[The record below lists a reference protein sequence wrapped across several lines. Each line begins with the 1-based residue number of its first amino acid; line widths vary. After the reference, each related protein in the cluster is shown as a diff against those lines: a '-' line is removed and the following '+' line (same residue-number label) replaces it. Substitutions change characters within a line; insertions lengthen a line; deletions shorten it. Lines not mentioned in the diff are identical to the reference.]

1 MEPPFESEK
10 EVGEYVS
17 NLSNEGI
24 SQALKNLGSKIGPVT
39 RSTRV
44 LYEKRLREI
53 LCAYLPA
60 RDAILNEMSVIK
72 DVVKNNEAQR
82 NETNENEAKTVQK
95 EKPKNYFAVQVP
107 AFHNKEGSENF
118 QY

>member
-10 EVGEYVS
+10 EVEEYVS

-39 RSTRV
+39 RSTRI

-53 LCAYLPA
+53 LCAYLPV
-60 RDAILNEMSVIK
+60 RDAFLKTENSVNNDEIKENETS
-72 DVVKNNEAQR
+72 R
-82 NETNENEAKTVQK
+82 NEINEAKTAQK
-95 EKPKNYFAVQVP
+95 NKPKNYFAVQVP
-107 AFHNKEGSENF
+107 PFYNKEGNENF
-118 QY
+118 